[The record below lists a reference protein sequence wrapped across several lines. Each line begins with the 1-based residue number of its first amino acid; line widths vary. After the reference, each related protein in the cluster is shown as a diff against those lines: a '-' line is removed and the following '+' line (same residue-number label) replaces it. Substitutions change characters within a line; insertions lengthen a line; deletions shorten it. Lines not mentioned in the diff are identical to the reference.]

1 MDKEEKGIRW
11 QEMSAKGPR
20 KRGGEV
26 PGDPDQSGQGTERRK
41 LFKEVGIVSV
51 L

>member
-26 PGDPDQSGQGTERRK
+26 PGDPDQRGQGAERRK
-41 LFKEVGIVSV
+41 LFKEVGTVSV